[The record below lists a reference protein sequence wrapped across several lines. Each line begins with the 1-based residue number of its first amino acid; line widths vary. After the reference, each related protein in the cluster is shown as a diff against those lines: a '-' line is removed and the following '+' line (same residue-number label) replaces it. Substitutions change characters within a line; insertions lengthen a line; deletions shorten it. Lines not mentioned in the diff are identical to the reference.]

1 VGVPGAEL
9 GIQAKDPTIAE
20 LLKPEGYMTGQFGK
34 NHLGD
39 EDEFLP
45 TNHGFDE
52 FYGNLYHLNAE
63 EEPENP
69 DYPKG
74 AEFQRKFGPR
84 GVIRSSADGR
94 IEDTGPLNKK
104 RMETVDVEVTSSA
117 LDFIERN
124 HKAEKP
130 FFCWWNSTRMHV
142 WTHLK
147 PESKGKTGLGVY
159 ADGMVEHDG
168 QVGQI
173 LDKIDE
179 LGIADNTIVMY
190 STDNG
195 AESFTWPD
203 GGTTPFRGEKNT
215 NWEGGFRVPMAIRWP
230 GVIKPGTIVNE
241 IIAHEDMIPTF
252 LAAAGDPEIKEKLKK
267 GATIGGKQFKVH
279 LDGYNFKPYLEGKT
293 EKGPRAEF
301 FYFSD
306 DGNLLCLRYNNW
318 KVVFAEQRSHGFEV
332 WQDPFVQLRF
342 PKLINLRM
350 DPFERADQEA
360 IGYGQWR
367 ADRMFA
373 LVPAQAFVAKFLE
386 TFREFPPR
394 QKAASFSIDQVMEK
408 LQAGGRGSN

>member
-1 VGVPGAEL
+1 
-9 GIQAKDPTIAE
+9 
-20 LLKPEGYMTGQFGK
+20 
-34 NHLGD
+34 
-39 EDEFLP
+39 
-45 TNHGFDE
+45 
-52 FYGNLYHLNAE
+52 
-63 EEPENP
+63 
-69 DYPKG
+69 
-74 AEFQRKFGPR
+74 
-84 GVIRSSADGR
+84 
-94 IEDTGPLNKK
+94 
-104 RMETVDVEVTSSA
+104 VEVTSSA